1 MALNGTA
8 LKSLM
13 VSNLQALGRETQHI
27 DDAGLEAIANAVVTH
42 ILTSA
47 VITIVAGQVVIQVSG
62 GSGAPAVGVPNV
74 GAETCL
80 IT

>member
-1 MALNGTA
+1 MALSGSV

-13 VSNLQALGRETQHI
+13 VSNLQALGRSAEHI
-27 DDAGLEAIANAVVTH
+27 DDAGLEAIANAVVQH
-42 ILTSA
+42 ILTSS
-47 VITIVAGQVVIQVSG
+47 VITIVSGQVVIQVTG
-62 GSGAPAVGVPNV
+62 GSGAPAVGIPNV